1 MGFGGL
7 HISLGESGW
16 GGDVGSHVGESSRVL
31 DLNKGW
37 LWGGVVLDWGWG
49 GWALNGNFNL
59 SESSLWC
66 GGSGGG
72 VNLEALSAGESESS
86 ALSLLFDSLLLLLG
100 VSSGHSFGLSL
111 GLLTDGTG
119 DLGSPLGDLLL
130 SVFAKVANSVVGDD
144 HSSER
149 SFGGSLSLGRVD
161 GGLLGLGEGG
171 LHFLLNLHLLGLG
184 VGHLL
189 SNNGDELLGFGD
201 LLFVSNILWV
211 KSCEFLESNNLRFSL
226 SKLMLN
232 LVNVVG

>member
-1 MGFGGL
+1 MGVDGLDLSLGKSGWGSDVGGS
-7 HISLGESGW
+7 IGESGAVSLGERLS
-16 GGDVGSHVGESSRVL
+16 GGD
-31 DLNKGW
+31 
-37 LWGGVVLDWGWG
+37 GVVLDWGWL
-49 GWALNGNFNL
+49 GWALSDDGNL
-59 SESSLWC
+59 SKGLGW
-66 GGSGGG
+66 GSGDWSD
-72 VNLEALSAGESESS
+72 LLALLAGESESS
-86 ALSLLFDSLLLLLG
+86 ALSLLFNSSSFFLR
-100 VSSGHSFGLSL
+100 VSSGHSLGLSL

-171 LHFLLNLHLLGLG
+171 LHFLLNLHLLGLS
-184 VGHLL
+184 VVHLL
-189 SNNGDELLGFGD
+189 TDNGDELLGFSD

-211 KSCEFLESNNLRFSL
+211 KSCEFLQSNNLRFSL
-226 SKLMLN
+226 SELMLN